1 MSSVELDEVLSAQKS
16 SSDKTDLGYTVS
28 SGLSSSMAFG
38 SRTVFVPQSEKGDK
52 GMKFKT
58 DLINFKS
65 FIGPHVCHHVVFLDI
80 FILIVLSCISV
91 QMVTGFLSRIYT
103 FVWKVIKSFGFF
115 NSILGEF

>member
-1 MSSVELDEVLSAQKS
+1 MSSAELDEVLSAQKS
-16 SSDKTDLGYTVS
+16 SSDKTDLGYTFS

-58 DLINFKS
+58 DLTNFKS

-80 FILIVLSCISV
+80 FILIVLSCI
-91 QMVTGFLSRIYT
+91 F
-103 FVWKVIKSFGFF
+103 KSKCPNGHRFPLK
-115 NSILGEF
+115 NLHLYLESY